1 MMIANRGKFFLQYL
15 FLVCLMPIFV
25 VGQES
30 RPSGH
35 VGEDTPY
42 CKLAQQPER
51 YNHRVLRIQAIYRS
65 GGEIMSLYDAHCPS
79 RESASWV
86 DYADDLRQTTS
97 PELLTRMN
105 QLLKQNGRARI
116 TVRIEFY
123 GPKPVAIPAGTPP
136 ALADV
141 MRGTDSRWGHQN
153 QFATR
158 VRFLKI
164 LTVEP
169 VPADVAWP
177 N

>member
-1 MMIANRGKFFLQYL
+1 MIIAKRGKFSFQFLL
-15 FLVCLMPIFV
+15 LVCLMSIFA
-25 VGQES
+25 VGQKS
-30 RPSGH
+30 RPGGR
-35 VGEDTPY
+35 VGGDTPY

-51 YNHRVLRIQAIYRS
+51 YDHRVLLVQAIYRS
-65 GGEIMSLYDAHCPS
+65 GGEIMSLYDPDCPS
-79 RESASWV
+79 RESTSWV

-97 PELLTRMN
+97 PELLTKMN

-116 TVRIEFY
+116 TVRLEFY
-123 GPKPVAIPAGTPP
+123 VPKPVAIPPGTPP

-141 MRGTDSRWGHQN
+141 MRGKNSRWGHQN

-169 VPADVAWP
+169 VPTDVAWP
-177 N
+177 S

>member
-1 MMIANRGKFFLQYL
+1 MIIVGRGKFILQYL
-15 FLVCLMPIFV
+15 LLVCLMSAFS
-25 VGQES
+25 VGQQS
-30 RPSGH
+30 RPSAH
-35 VGEDTPY
+35 VGGDTPY

-51 YNHRVLRIQAIYRS
+51 YNRRVLRVQAIYRS
-65 GGEIMSLYDAHCPS
+65 GGEIMSLYDAHCAS

-86 DYADDLRQTTS
+86 DYADELRQTTS
-97 PELLTRMN
+97 PELLTKMN
-105 QLLKQNGRARI
+105 QLLKQNGRAKI
-116 TVRIEFY
+116 TVRLEFY

-158 VRFLKI
+158 ARFLKI
-164 LTVEP
+164 LAVEP
-169 VPADVAWP
+169 VPTEVAWP